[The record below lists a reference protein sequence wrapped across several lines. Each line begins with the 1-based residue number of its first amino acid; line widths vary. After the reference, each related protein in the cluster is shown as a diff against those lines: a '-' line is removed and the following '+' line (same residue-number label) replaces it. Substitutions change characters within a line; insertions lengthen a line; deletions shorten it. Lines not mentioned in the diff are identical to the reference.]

1 MPTYL
6 QQFLDSK
13 LINTLQEFAGGTW
26 MRITSLVN
34 DLAPAG
40 SIIDLAALAL
50 CGLVI
55 VYLVFNR
62 IKYRQLLLDER
73 LVSNFRTDFSAE
85 VITRMIGQQ
94 TEKSFATLVRA
105 IYNERERMQNWAEKS
120 LLPAGETLFVSDAP
134 GSDHSE
140 APNELACAESAEN
153 RTFEISKLAAAG
165 MGASEIAAV
174 VKRPQAEVDLCLSLE
189 RRRVVNGDESG
200 AENIAPRGKNFRLI
214 TGSRVDSTA

>member
-1 MPTYL
+1 MPTHL
-6 QQFLDSK
+6 ERFLDSE
-13 LINTLQEFAGGTW
+13 LINTIQDFTGTAW

-40 SIIDLAALAL
+40 TILDLAGITL
-50 CGLVI
+50 CGLII

-120 LLPAGETLFVSDAP
+120 LLPAGETLFVSEEP
-134 GSDHSE
+134 GSNHSQ
-140 APNELACAESAEN
+140 ASNDLAGAESADN
-153 RTFEISKLAAAG
+153 RYLEISKLAAAG

-214 TGSRVDSTA
+214 AGSRVDSTA